1 MFNTIY
7 LPLVEEETALV
18 YYTFI
23 LFFTENSS
31 IKKDKLIKFL
41 TGSCRIPV
49 LRAPP
54 SIEVNFKYDC
64 VNGCTCFPT
73 VLIFL
78 LHQSY
83 QSVLRMKRKSYLCFQ
98 QHYIQTLALDGANCS
113 IKLNLC

>member
-18 YYTFI
+18 YCTFL

-49 LRAPP
+49 LGTPP
-54 SIEVNFKYDC
+54 SIKVNFKYNC
-64 VNGCTCFPT
+64 ENGCRCFPT
-73 VLIFL
+73 VLICSFTSEL
-78 LHQSY
+78 PVHIKNDDEIL
-83 QSVLRMKRKSYLCFQ
+83 SVFSTALAADVCF
-98 QHYIQTLALDGANCS
+98 GWC
-113 IKLNLC
+113 

>member
-49 LRAPP
+49 LGTPP
-54 SIEVNFKYDC
+54 SIKVNFKYNC
-64 VNGCTCFPT
+64 VNGCRCFPT
-73 VLIFL
+73 VLICSFTSEL
-78 LHQSY
+78 PVRIKNEEEILSVFSTALHADVGFGRY
-83 QSVLRMKRKSYLCFQ
+83 
-98 QHYIQTLALDGANCS
+98 
-113 IKLNLC
+113 